1 MIDPISVAIL
11 IGAAIPVFALH
22 AYLVSQRKKKSWLR
36 ASAIVSALT
45 ICASMVWIWSIM
57 HDESS
62 QSANGLAAAFATWIA
77 AAGILALQIGFLVPD
92 FVAGSKKRRP
102 VGGIENGGPNLK

>member
-1 MIDPISVAIL
+1 MGKTAL
-11 IGAAIPVFALH
+11 IAGGGIG
-22 AYLVSQRKKKSWLR
+22 
-36 ASAIVSALT
+36 
-45 ICASMVWIWSIM
+45 
-57 HDESS
+57 
-62 QSANGLAAAFATWIA
+62 GLAAAFATWIA